1 MLPRQSPFFPGLF
14 PICLFLSIVLLSVA
28 QPTTKKLTG
37 GRLPGGMIIRLGYEN
52 IGDEQ
57 HGTTFQL
64 HNRFDR
70 STKFTIFFGTIVGLT
85 TSVLDNQLVVQT
97 REIPRAEVQNA
108 KGKFG
113 VRRGYQLIKLGKDS
127 DSQLVTNL
135 DVHQATQDFLVQELS
150 DPKKLLKQTKDL
162 FYKKYDVPAVD
173 FWQDVAD
180 NGEYISLVLIYL
192 TLLEGRDHEP
202 ALAKGTLG
210 EWIKIY
216 RAAKTVELGADYVTK
231 DHHLWAIFYLL
242 DGKYEAPETP
252 FNWATMLE

>member
-1 MLPRQSPFFPGLF
+1 MLLRQSPFVPGLF

-28 QPTTKKLTG
+28 RPTTKKLTG
-37 GRLPGGMIIRLGYEN
+37 DRLPGGMIIRLGYKN
-52 IGDEQ
+52 IWDEQ
-57 HGTTFQL
+57 YGTTFRL
-64 HNRFDR
+64 YNRFDR
-70 STKFTIFFGTIVGLT
+70 STNFTIFFGTIVGLT

-97 REIPRAEVQNA
+97 REIPRAEVRNA
-108 KGKFG
+108 RGNFG
-113 VRRGYQLIKLGKDS
+113 VRKYQLIKLGQDS

-162 FYKKYDVPAVD
+162 FYKKYDIPAVD
-173 FWQDVAD
+173 FWPDVAD

-216 RAAKTVELGADYVTK
+216 RAVKTLGLGDDYVTK
-231 DHHLWAIFYLL
+231 DPHFLAIFYLL
-242 DGKYEAPETP
+242 NGKYEAPETP
-252 FNWATMLE
+252 FNWAAMLE